1 MGKRGT
7 WSTLQYPRLRNNK
20 RWRFWSLGRH
30 KLLSSPSVYLPEK
43 CINLAKVL
51 TSNNTQSDIQSTLSR
66 ARATQN
72 FVGFAKQSVNRKASL
87 VRTIFFSPTKVFN
100 NCHQKLFHEHDQ
112 PCPRCEQGYK
122 TKNWWLQK
130 FSNLLPTPNSILFF
144 VVVRTGSKTD
154 TFGKSTIFSSFEGV
168 RFGEGTPYNGPYG
181 EAPPESGT
189 FFRLQVY
196 ERAGISLA
204 EVFKR
209 VGKSVIW
216 VCKRAQKG

>member
-51 TSNNTQSDIQSTLSR
+51 TSNDTQSDIQSTLSR

-87 VRTIFFSPTKVFN
+87 VRTIFFFHRPKFLTTATKSYFTNMTNLVPDAN
-100 NCHQKLFHEHDQ
+100 KATKRKIGD
-112 PCPRCEQGYK
+112 YK
-122 TKNWWLQK
+122 N
-130 FSNLLPTPNSILFF
+130 F
-144 VVVRTGSKTD
+144 VVIRCQTNSLVKIDS
-154 TFGKSTIFSSFEGV
+154 STAF
-168 RFGEGTPYNGPYG
+168 
-181 EAPPESGT
+181 
-189 FFRLQVY
+189 Q
-196 ERAGISLA
+196 
-204 EVFKR
+204 FKNFWH
-209 VGKSVIW
+209 S
-216 VCKRAQKG
+216 